1 MQAAGKMMD
10 RKSRWTRFAY
20 RLLASVVIAT
30 AATAPAQATTSW
42 PTKPVTIVVPF
53 APGGGTDL
61 GARLVAQKLGT
72 RWGQSVVV
80 ENKTGAGGVV
90 GVDAVARARPDGYTL
105 LVGNVGTQSINP
117 TLYKKLPY
125 DPDKALAPVGLIAD
139 LPFFVLAYPG
149 LPANNVTELIAL
161 ARKSPG
167 KIGYASSGNGGMP
180 HLSGEIF
187 QAMSGTQL
195 LHVPYKG
202 GGVAMTDLIAG
213 HVQLLFASV
222 LESIGHVKAGKLKAL
237 AVTTSVRSSVMP
249 DVPTVAESGL
259 PGYDTS
265 SWLALMAPAGTPK
278 DVVEKISADLQAV
291 LADESTRHALAEQGA
306 IPRSST
312 PQQLQA
318 RIDAERKRYARVI
331 QDKKISIE

>member
-61 GARLVAQKLGT
+61 GARLVAQKLCT

-237 AVTTSVRSSVMP
+237 AVTAGKRLGAFP
-249 DVPTVAESGL
+249 DVPTFTELGVD
-259 PGYDTS
+259 YDIS
-265 SWLALMAPAGTPK
+265 IWYGLMAPAGTPTAI
-278 DVVEKISADLQAV
+278 VERLAAATQKLMSSPEMGTRIRAAGAEPAWSRPEEFQAQ
-291 LADESTRHALAEQGA
+291 L
-306 IPRSST
+306 RSET
-312 PQQLQA
+312 AFWQQVA
-318 RIDAERKRYARVI
+318 RQMPHLMQK
-331 QDKKISIE
+331 